1 MIWARLT
8 LSNLTCENPFFG
20 RRSVPS
26 RDWQNRVRDVLTA
39 IVEIREFTNGITF
52 EQFQADRKTISAV
65 LYNLAM
71 IGEAVRII
79 PPDLEASHPEIPWND
94 MRGMRNI
101 VIHEYF
107 QVNLSIIWQTIQEDL
122 VSLEFSLRQ
131 LLDP

>member
-1 MIWARLT
+1 M
-8 LSNLTCENPFFG
+8 
-20 RRSVPS
+20 PS

-79 PPDLEASHPEIPWND
+79 PPDLEASHPEIP
-94 MRGMRNI
+94 
-101 VIHEYF
+101 
-107 QVNLSIIWQTIQEDL
+107 
-122 VSLEFSLRQ
+122 
-131 LLDP
+131 

>member
-1 MIWARLT
+1 M
-8 LSNLTCENPFFG
+8 
-20 RRSVPS
+20 PS
-26 RDWQNRVRDVLTA
+26 RDWQNRVRDVLTT